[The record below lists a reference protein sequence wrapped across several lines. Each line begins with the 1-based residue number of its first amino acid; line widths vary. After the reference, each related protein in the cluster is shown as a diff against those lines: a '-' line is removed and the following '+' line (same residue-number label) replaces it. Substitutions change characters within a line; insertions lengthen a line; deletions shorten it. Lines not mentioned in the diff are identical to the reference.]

1 MMDASTE
8 DTAVPAP
15 SQPPTE
21 APRQTRSA
29 TTANSQ
35 PVEVSA
41 DTVASIN
48 TLHDLLSGTAVP
60 ATAAAAAEM
69 TSAAANTSGRW
80 KGFGILNNLLN
91 DPAHNEVYTNVVNA
105 LKRSCEMNREEL
117 SVSALTSLQSVLD
130 TGGMEAI
137 LAVGGSHGVYQQID
151 TILGGLVRIHWYKK
165 NVFRLTRWSTV
176 GLRIAS
182 PVICELSFHALAI
195 LATSSQVRQKINSNN
210 VHLRIIRGTNIHIK
224 ILPTVVWGVVCLR
237 MLTQDEAYTAKFIS
251 SNGVDAVLACMKK
264 YTNCNVVIEHCC
276 RIIYNISKES
286 DEVMD
291 FQQLFVSVA
300 DLL

>member
-8 DTAVPAP
+8 DTAVTAP
-15 SQPPTE
+15 SQPPAE
-21 APRQTRSA
+21 ASRQTRSA

-69 TSAAANTSGRW
+69 TSGAANTSGRW

-117 SVSALTSLQSVLD
+117 SVSALTNLQSVLD

-137 LAVGGSHGVYQQID
+137 LAVGGSHGVYQQND
-151 TILGGLVRIHWYKK
+151 TKL
-165 NVFRLTRWSTV
+165 
-176 GLRIAS
+176 
-182 PVICELSFHALAI
+182 CELI
-195 LATSSQVRQKINSNN
+195 LDIGITSV
-210 VHLRIIRGTNIHIK
+210 
-224 ILPTVVWGVVCLR
+224 P
-237 MLTQDEAYTAKFIS
+237 IS
-251 SNGVDAVLACMKK
+251 D
-264 YTNCNVVIEHCC
+264 C
-276 RIIYNISKES
+276 R
-286 DEVMD
+286 
-291 FQQLFVSVA
+291 L
-300 DLL
+300 